1 MRVAHLLRK
10 YNPAEWGG
18 TETAIHRLSEG
29 LRQQQVESV
38 IYAPKLK
45 REPNVPDPLRMAGCV
60 VRRFKAFVP
69 IWGMPEAQKREMIS
83 VGGNLMSFDLMTSLL
98 RQKEISVV
106 HAHTL
111 GRIGA
116 IGWRVARWRNAP
128 LVVTI
133 HGGLLDLPEKVR
145 ASIQQPINKGFDWG
159 KIFGLLLH
167 SREMLDGADAI
178 VTCNPREAALLQE
191 KFPRKRVQVQPHGVA
206 LSIYQRD
213 SREAALRVFPAL
225 REREILLCVGR
236 IDTVKNQAWLIEQMP
251 AIFQKRPNATLVLAG
266 ACTEEKYGK
275 RIERRIAELGLSER
289 VLLTGGLP
297 PGDPILIGLFQLA
310 TLVVLPSLSE
320 TFGLVL
326 LEAWAAGAA
335 VASSKT
341 SGAKALIKDG
351 ENGWLFDL
359 ERPEEFHRAVGQC
372 LADAPLRKQFA
383 ASGGEL
389 VASQYNTFVLAG
401 RMKRLYEESIE
412 EKHALR
418 HSAR

>member
-18 TETAIHRLSEG
+18 TETAIHRLAEG
-29 LRQQQVESV
+29 LRRQQVESV
-38 IYAPKLK
+38 IYAPKLA
-45 REPNVPDPLRMAGCV
+45 REPNTPDPLRSAGCEV
-60 VRRFKAFVP
+60 KRFKAFVP
-69 IWGMPEAQKREMIS
+69 IWGMPEAKKRELIS
-83 VGGNLMSFDLMTSLL
+83 VGGNLMSFGLMASLL
-98 RQKEISVV
+98 RQRQISVV
-106 HAHTL
+106 HAHAL

-133 HGGLLDLPEKVR
+133 HGGLLDLPEKLR
-145 ASIQQPINKGFDWG
+145 RSIQQPINSGFDWG
-159 KIFGLLLH
+159 RIFGLLLR

-191 KFPRKRVQVQPHGVA
+191 KFPNKRIQVQPHGVA
-206 LSIYQRD
+206 LSAYQKDCRETALKIFPQLKGRD
-213 SREAALRVFPAL
+213 L
-225 REREILLCVGR
+225 LLCVGR
-236 IDTVKNQAWLIEQMP
+236 IDTVKNQAWLIEQ
-251 AIFQKRPNATLVLAG
+251 AQAVFHKHPNAMLVLAG

-275 RIERRIAELGLSER
+275 GIERRIAGLGLSER

-297 PGDPILIGLFQLA
+297 PGDPRLIGLFQLA
-310 TLVVLPSLSE
+310 ALVVLPSLSE

-335 VASSKT
+335 VASSRT
-341 SGAKALIKDG
+341 SGATALIKER
-351 ENGWLFDL
+351 ENGWLFDI
-359 ERPEEFHRAVGQC
+359 EKPEEFHGAVGQC
-372 LADAPLRKQFA
+372 IGNAALRKQFA

-389 VASQYNTFVLAG
+389 VASQYNTSALAG
-401 RMKRLYEESIE
+401 RMKHLYEDLIQ